1 MLLENRSKMKFQ
13 VQLDLKFDDES
24 VKTLTVNVGDTIRIA
39 FRRNGVK
46 LIRQGKVIKIF
57 PSRIIE
63 SQLYGSKKLSSI
75 IELDCSTDYKAISY
89 KVDIDDI
96 LDILDV
102 VENGGEDNPGT
113 GTECQ
118 CDEYWHDLDELF
130 ESSEVTS

>member
-13 VQLDLKFDDES
+13 VELDLKFDDES

-113 GTECQ
+113 GNECQ

>member
-13 VQLDLKFDDES
+13 VELDLKFDDES

-63 SQLYGSKKLSSI
+63 SQLYGSKKL
-75 IELDCSTDYKAISY
+75 YISG
-89 KVDIDDI
+89 VISM
-96 LDILDV
+96 L
-102 VENGGEDNPGT
+102 T
-113 GTECQ
+113 GKPRITFNFFV
-118 CDEYWHDLDELF
+118 WA
-130 ESSEVTS
+130 V